1 MKTVNTQRG
10 PLDLRWLSLGLPVL
24 GLLVAVC
31 AWAFVQSVPAIERGH
46 LLGPGSAATALL
58 LLAAGAMTA
67 LARRLRRSQAE
78 RQQMQARFE
87 AASDAALDALYIL
100 SAVRDARGAVVDFR
114 VDHCN
119 ERGARLFGR
128 TKAQVLGQPLIPM
141 LPAHCDARFFG
152 PYCQVVESRQPLED
166 EFFVE
171 IEGVG
176 SFWLHH
182 QVVPVGDGIAITSR
196 DVTAVRQRE
205 QEMRAAHQALDDS
218 EKRLRGVTDAL
229 PALISYIGCDSRYR
243 FSNAKY
249 QAWLGVDPA
258 GMLGKTVEEALGPE
272 VHARTRA
279 DLARAF
285 AGERVRSERHGT
297 WLGLSGH
304 YLAEYIPDVAED
316 GSVRGCYAITINITE
331 RHDAELRLKRSEQQL
346 AQLMDNLP
354 ATVGYFDLAERCQYA
369 NHAVFRVLR
378 VARADVPGI
387 SLRDALGEANYAQHL
402 PYLPE
407 VLKGRRVR
415 FEGRIP
421 YRGTEAHFQ
430 ANMVPHLSED
440 GTPRGFYL
448 ISYDITALKR
458 AQQQQARVEQRLR
471 AIADNLP
478 VLISYINQDERYE
491 FANATFQAWAGLDP
505 AAMIGRTMRDL
516 VGPVLYGEREPYMR
530 AALEGQRISF
540 DIHSTALGVTRH
552 LQTQYIPD
560 LRPDG
565 CVAGFY
571 GISIDITTLKA
582 VERELGLLAR
592 FDALTGLAN
601 RFQFNE
607 KLPEALGR
615 CQRSGRALA
624 LMFLDIDHFKRINDT
639 LGHAVGDGALKEFA
653 RRLRR
658 IVRSTDTVARL
669 AGDEFVVIL
678 EGLHSEDEPQL
689 IAAKILAEV
698 NHPFELDECCLA
710 VTTSVGIAC
719 TGTGRVTAA
728 ELLARADKALYEA
741 KAAGRNKYEC
751 APLAA

>member
-1 MKTVNTQRG
+1 
-10 PLDLRWLSLGLPVL
+10 
-24 GLLVAVC
+24 
-31 AWAFVQSVPAIERGH
+31 
-46 LLGPGSAATALL
+46 
-58 LLAAGAMTA
+58 
-67 LARRLRRSQAE
+67 
-78 RQQMQARFE
+78 
-87 AASDAALDALYIL
+87 
-100 SAVRDARGAVVDFR
+100 
-114 VDHCN
+114 
-119 ERGARLFGR
+119 
-128 TKAQVLGQPLIPM
+128 
-141 LPAHCDARFFG
+141 
-152 PYCQVVESRQPLED
+152 
-166 EFFVE
+166 
-171 IEGVG
+171 
-176 SFWLHH
+176 
-182 QVVPVGDGIAITSR
+182 
-196 DVTAVRQRE
+196 
-205 QEMRAAHQALDDS
+205 
-218 EKRLRGVTDAL
+218 
-229 PALISYIGCDSRYR
+229 
-243 FSNAKY
+243 
-249 QAWLGVDPA
+249 
-258 GMLGKTVEEALGPE
+258 
-272 VHARTRA
+272 
-279 DLARAF
+279 
-285 AGERVRSERHGT
+285 
-297 WLGLSGH
+297 
-304 YLAEYIPDVAED
+304 
-316 GSVRGCYAITINITE
+316 
-331 RHDAELRLKRSEQQL
+331 
-346 AQLMDNLP
+346 
-354 ATVGYFDLAERCQYA
+354 
-369 NHAVFRVLR
+369 
-378 VARADVPGI
+378 
-387 SLRDALGEANYAQHL
+387 
-402 PYLPE
+402 
-407 VLKGRRVR
+407 VR

-421 YRGTEAHFQ
+421 YRGAEAHFQ

-440 GTPRGFYL
+440 GTPRGFYH
-448 ISYDITALKR
+448 ISYDITALKQ

-491 FANATFQAWAGLDP
+491 FANATFQAWVGIDP

-516 VGPVLYGEREPYMR
+516 VGPVLYGERQPYMR

-565 CVAGFY
+565 SVAGFY
-571 GISIDITTLKA
+571 GISIDVTAQKA

-607 KLPEALGR
+607 KLSEALAR

-658 IVRSTDTVARL
+658 TVRATDTVARL

-678 EGLHSEDEPQL
+678 EGLHSEDEPRL

-698 NHPFELDECCLA
+698 NHPFVLGECRLA

>member
-1 MKTVNTQRG
+1 MKTVTTPRG
-10 PLDLRWLSLGLPVL
+10 PRKLRWLSFGLPVL
-24 GLLVAVC
+24 GLLVATC
-31 AWAFVQSVPAIERGH
+31 AWAFVRSMPTVEHGH
-46 LLGPGSAATALL
+46 LLGIAGVVTALL
-58 LLAAGAMTA
+58 VLMGGAMTA
-67 LARRLRRSQAE
+67 LARRLHRSQAE
-78 RQQMQARFE
+78 MLQAKARFE
-87 AASDAALDALYIL
+87 AASDVALDALYLL
-100 SAVRDARGAVVDFR
+100 SAVRDAQGAIVDFR
-114 VDHCN
+114 FDHCN
-119 ERGARLFGR
+119 ERGAHLLGR
-128 TKAQVLGQPLIPM
+128 TKVQVLGRQLIQL
-141 LPAHCDARFFG
+141 LPDQRDARFFG
-152 PYCQVVESRQPLED
+152 SYCGVVESRQPLED
-166 EFFVE
+166 EYFVE
-171 IEGVG
+171 MECVG
-176 SFWLHH
+176 GLWLHH

-196 DVTAVRQRE
+196 DVTAARQRE
-205 QEMRAAHQALDDS
+205 QAMQAALQALDDS
-218 EKRLRGVTDAL
+218 EKRLRGVTNNL

-272 VHARTRA
+272 VHARTRV

-285 AGERVRSERHGT
+285 AGERVRAERQGT
-297 WLGLSGH
+297 WLGLEGH

-316 GSVRGCYAITINITE
+316 GSVRGCYAITIDITE

-346 AQLMDNLP
+346 TQLMDNLP

-369 NHAVFRVLR
+369 NHAVFRLLG

-402 PYLPE
+402 PHLSE

-421 YRGTEAHFQ
+421 HRGAEAHFQ

-440 GTPRGFYL
+440 GTLRGFYL
-448 ISYDITALKR
+448 ISYDITALKQ

-505 AAMIGRTMRDL
+505 AAMIGRTVRDL
-516 VGPVLYGEREPYMR
+516 VGPALYDERQPYMR
-530 AALEGQRISF
+530 AALDGQRISF

-560 LRPDG
+560 HRLDG
-565 CVAGFY
+565 SVAGFF
-571 GISIDITTLKA
+571 GISIDVTTQKA

-607 KLPEALGR
+607 KLPEALAR

-658 IVRSTDTVARL
+658 IVRATDTVARL

-678 EGLHSEDEPQL
+678 EGLHSEDEPRL
-689 IAAKILAEV
+689 IAAKILAEI
-698 NHPFELDECCLA
+698 NHPFELGECHLA